1 MLLIELVIPLFFH
14 FEISPPRPRIA
25 AQPRK
30 AKQPHR
36 NASSA
41 PHAQSCF
48 LPGEQKALLRFCRA
62 TSRKAKPSN
71 IHRRAV
77 SVKMRNGK
85 SKNRGRGAAAKRAV
99 MRLAGGAGWNRQAT
113 KAGGGAAVGGSMTA
127 AYTARCISLQRM
139 GHFRKMAFK
148 VRKLLKKCR
157 CLTHTTKHGCHNLKP
172 IGTNSKPNQHC
183 AAVTQQF

>member
-1 MLLIELVIPLFFH
+1 MH
-14 FEISPPRPRIA
+14 FTHRPRFA
-25 AQPRK
+25 AILIICYPRIVSLFNPE
-30 AKQPHR
+30 KQSNR

-62 TSRKAKPSN
+62 TSRKAEPSN
-71 IHRRAV
+71 IQVQAV

-113 KAGGGAAVGGSMTA
+113 KAGGGG
-127 AYTARCISLQRM
+127 RQ
-139 GHFRKMAFK
+139 
-148 VRKLLKKCR
+148 
-157 CLTHTTKHGCHNLKP
+157 
-172 IGTNSKPNQHC
+172 
-183 AAVTQQF
+183 